1 LDDGDAATSSMS
13 SAARGRQSEYMDHD
27 LLAAARAGDQHAF
40 AQLVEPYRGVLE
52 VHCYRMLGSLQDAE
66 DRVQET
72 LLRAWQRLDR
82 FEERSSLKTWLYR
95 IATNACLDELD
106 RRSRR
111 PVLVEPFPD
120 ERVDEPI
127 ADPAARYAL
136 REGMELAFLAAIQRL
151 PGRQRA
157 VLILRDVLGWTAPE
171 VADLLETSV
180 AAVNSALQR
189 ARGMVDGEL
198 PAQAPAGDEEAL
210 LRRYIDVW
218 ERFDIDGLVA
228 LLREDAVMRMPPRPS
243 VHGAQAIGR
252 FLRERIGGLRPRAAW
267 ANRRPAVVMEGHGVM
282 VLDVTGGAV
291 ARIDVFLDAA
301 LAARFGEPARL

>member
-1 LDDGDAATSSMS
+1 MS
-13 SAARGRQSEYMDHD
+13 FGRAGRPSTYMESA
-27 LLAAARAGDQHAF
+27 LLATARAGDQAAF
-40 AQLVEPYRGVLE
+40 AELVEPYRGLLE

-82 FEERSSLKTWLYR
+82 FEERASIKTWLYR

-106 RRSRR
+106 RRPRR

-120 ERVDEPI
+120 ERVAGPI

-136 REGMELAFLAAIQRL
+136 HEGMELAFLVAIQRL

-171 VADLLETSV
+171 AAALLETSV

-189 ARGMVDGEL
+189 ARATVDGEL
-198 PAQAPAGDEEAL
+198 PPPVAPAAADQEL
-210 LRRYIDVW
+210 LRRYVAAW
-218 ERFDIDGLVA
+218 ERTDIDGLVA
-228 LLREDAVMRMPPRPS
+228 LLREDAVMRMPPQPAVR
-243 VHGAQAIGR
+243 GAAAIGR
-252 FLRERIGGLRPRAAW
+252 FLGERIAAIRPRATT
-267 ANRRPAVVMEGHGVM
+267 ANGRPAIVMEHHGVI
-282 VLDVTGGAV
+282 VLEVAGGA
-291 ARIDVFLDAA
+291 IAA
-301 LAARFGEPARL
+301 LEVFIDPELARRFRTV